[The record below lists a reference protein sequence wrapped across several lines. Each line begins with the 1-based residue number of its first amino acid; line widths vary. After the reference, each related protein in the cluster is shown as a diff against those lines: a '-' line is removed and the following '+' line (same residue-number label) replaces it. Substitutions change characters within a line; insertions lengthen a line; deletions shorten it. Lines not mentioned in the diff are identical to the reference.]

1 METNAPSTKT
11 HDALTECILKLAAEQ
26 VSLPAE
32 QVSLDSTFAGDLGF
46 DSLDQVE
53 FMMEIEDAFNV
64 SVPDEAVEKILT
76 VRQAADEVRRL
87 VESQSCMK

>member
-1 METNAPSTKT
+1 
-11 HDALTECILKLAAEQ
+11 
-26 VSLPAE
+26 
-32 QVSLDSTFAGDLGF
+32 
-46 DSLDQVE
+46 
-53 FMMEIEDAFNV
+53 MMEIEDAFNV